1 MYVLFVF
8 IFSFPE
14 ILIFFVVGIP
24 LKPDSVTEVDQDL
37 QAKLEEEFQMYGD
50 ILQVLADV
58 LISEETFA
66 FFQLSSLRGR
76 SLK

>member
-50 ILQVLADV
+50 ILQVMADV

-76 SLK
+76 PLK